1 MEDVIVETT
10 RLTDNL
16 HMLKGSGGNLVV
28 CTGDDGIFLV
38 DDQYAPLTERIL
50 AAIAEIQ
57 EGPVRFVVNTHWH
70 FDHTGGNENFGK
82 AGSVLVAHENV
93 RERMSADQF
102 NRFLDR
108 EIPASPH
115 VALPVVT
122 FDAGV
127 TFHLNGQT
135 LEVRHFANA
144 HTDGDA
150 AVFFREA
157 NVIHTGD
164 IVFYG
169 LYPFV
174 DVDSGGSI
182 DGIIDACEVFLEEA
196 DAETQFVVGH
206 GPLIGRAELE
216 TYLDMMVEIRARI
229 ATRIEAGDDL
239 AAVQASRPT
248 ADWDETWGNT
258 WLNGDQITE
267 LVYRSLTE

>member
-196 DAETQFVVGH
+196 DAETQIVVGH

>member
-1 MEDVIVETT
+1 MEDVIIETT